1 MLKVTINFKIN
12 VHHVISLVIIV
23 VPGLVLIVYTVI
35 QLQIIHYIILKNQHV
50 HKIVKMDTIKTL
62 IIPRVYLVIID
73 V

>member
-1 MLKVTINFKIN
+1 MHKVTINFKIN
-12 VHHVISLVIIV
+12 VYHVISLVKIV
-23 VPGLVLIVYTVI
+23 VPGLVLIVYNVI